1 MTTTPQTEAQRLAAL
16 ISATLDSQDDSYLTC
31 SVTKCLLQQAAT
43 ELLRLDSLRLELQ
56 TQLADYKEACTK
68 AETRAVPAS
77 TGMHWTENEP
87 VRLPASRAGR
97 VYMAGPMTGLPELN
111 FPAFNQE
118 AERLRAE
125 GLQVLNPADHGIV
138 DGADWADY
146 LRHDIAGLAS
156 CERIHLLRGWTKS
169 KGACLEMTI
178 AKALGM
184 TVTYQFDAEMEH
196 NNAPAVP
203 QGEPVAAWLKAKI
216 EKHALLAAD
225 CPGSSS
231 VVLKSALLRFL
242 DRLPPVAATPAP
254 APAVAQGETVAWMVY
269 GNYTRQPFGMLSSA
283 EAYMRGLLKSDPD
296 GGYHIRPL
304 RYATPAPAP
313 AQERCSTCGYLTSE
327 REHLGCLRR
336 AVKDLDIATG
346 GPYDAQEVGLTDETQ
361 TQDELHSLR
370 LTASGGAYVG

>member
-1 MTTTPQTEAQRLAAL
+1 MTT
-16 ISATLDSQDDSYLTC
+16 S
-31 SVTKCLLQQAAT
+31 
-43 ELLRLDSLRLELQ
+43 
-56 TQLADYKEACTK
+56 
-68 AETRAVPAS
+68 
-77 TGMHWTENEP
+77 N
-87 VRLPASRAGR
+87 
-97 VYMAGPMTGLPELN
+97 
-111 FPAFNQE
+111 
-118 AERLRAE
+118 
-125 GLQVLNPADHGIV
+125 
-138 DGADWADY
+138 
-146 LRHDIAGLAS
+146 
-156 CERIHLLRGWTKS
+156 
-169 KGACLEMTI
+169 
-178 AKALGM
+178 
-184 TVTYQFDAEMEH
+184 EH
-196 NNAPAVP
+196 NNATAVP
-203 QGEPVAAWLKAKI
+203 QGWKLVPIEPTRAMWSAVNKLDDEMAAGSDGGKGCSI
-216 EKHALLAAD
+216 EQAWN
-225 CPGSSS
+225 CM
-231 VVLKSALLRFL
+231 L
-242 DRLPPVAATPAP
+242 DFAPDAPAP